1 LQPLAQLRQ
10 KSPKASIVR
19 GSLESIIL
27 RAKLH
32 ASNIPQANITA
43 ISIRP
48 DHDVFELTGVREPTK
63 SLHGELE
70 RAGRVGGRLVDG
82 AGGQVKVRRRRGGNT
97 YARRQPA
104 VCNLGGGQAR
114 PSLNSRERQRPRR
127 RQRPRCG
134 GVRL

>member
-70 RAGRVGGRLVDG
+70 RAGRFGGRLVDG
-82 AGGQVKVRRRRGGNT
+82 AGGHLKIRRTQGGNNFT
-97 YARRQPA
+97 RRQPA
-104 VCNLGGGQAR
+104 VCNLGGVK
-114 PSLNSRERQRPRR
+114 PDP
-127 RQRPRCG
+127 P
-134 GVRL
+134 